1 MHEQS
6 SRSICIEDI
15 KVYTDEYIKRYKS
28 CQNMAHDP
36 IVSKA
41 SFLSHT
47 NCLIHAR

>member
-6 SRSICIEDI
+6 SWSTCIEDI
-15 KVYTDEYIKRYKS
+15 LSKFTRMNSSNDISGVKD
-28 CQNMAHDP
+28 DP